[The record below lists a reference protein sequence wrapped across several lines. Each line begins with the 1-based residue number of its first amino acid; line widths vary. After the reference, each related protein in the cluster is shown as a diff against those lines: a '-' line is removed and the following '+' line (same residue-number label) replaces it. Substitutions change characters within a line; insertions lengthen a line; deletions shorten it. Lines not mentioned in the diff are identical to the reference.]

1 MKKSRN
7 EQSEEVKFKSASTKT
22 HTAHYNHDTPFCQF
36 SVKKQF
42 KNYDP
47 DEMYAFEYRPADEHA
62 DFVTNARE
70 EVQFHILQLSQKC
83 QLTIYL
89 ADILVQH

>member
-1 MKKSRN
+1 MTLYFPIEK
-7 EQSEEVKFKSASTKT
+7 V
-22 HTAHYNHDTPFCQF
+22 PFEGPDCTN
-36 SVKKQF
+36 VLAYRH
-42 KNYDP
+42 YDP